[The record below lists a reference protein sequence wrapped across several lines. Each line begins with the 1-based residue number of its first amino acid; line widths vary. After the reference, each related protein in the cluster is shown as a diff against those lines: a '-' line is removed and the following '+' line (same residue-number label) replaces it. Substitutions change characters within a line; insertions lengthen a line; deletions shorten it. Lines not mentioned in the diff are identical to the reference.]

1 MTKQNGQKKIISVE
15 SGFYKLL
22 GITVPELI
30 VNRAVVQLSIGQQ
43 HLNSH
48 GSLHG
53 GVMTTMIDFAG
64 GLAGLYSSS
73 SENLR
78 KAVTLSLTTSF
89 LAPASSGV
97 VQAIGQKRSGG
108 RRIFV
113 STIEVIGEAGKLIAL
128 GEATYRYVDSR

>member
-1 MTKQNGQKKIISVE
+1 
-15 SGFYKLL
+15 
-22 GITVPELI
+22 
-30 VNRAVVQLSIGQQ
+30 
-43 HLNSH
+43 
-48 GSLHG
+48 
-53 GVMTTMIDFAG
+53 MTTMIDFAG
-64 GLAGLYSSS
+64 GLAGLYYSS

-113 STIEVIGEAGKLIAL
+113 STIEVIDEAGKLIAL

>member
-113 STIEVIGEAGKLIAL
+113 STIEVIDEAGKLIAL